1 MSYNIVPF
9 PQNST
14 EQHDD
19 RRSKMIA
26 FLRDLAS
33 DLEATMA
40 IDGSDRVK
48 VALAFFITDGS
59 ETDVQ
64 CGGFRDDQAAIKY
77 LSAFIRNQG
86 FAP

>member
-1 MSYNIVPF
+1 MSDNVVPF
-9 PQNST
+9 PQNPT

-26 FLRDLAS
+26 FLRNLANDLESMDAS
-33 DLEATMA
+33 DQ
-40 IDGSDRVK
+40 VQ

-77 LSAFIRNQG
+77 LAAFIRNQG

>member
-1 MSYNIVPF
+1 MSNNIVPF
-9 PQNST
+9 PQNPT

-19 RRSKMIA
+19 RRLKMIA
-26 FLRDLAS
+26 FLRDLAN
-33 DLEATMA
+33 DLEST
-40 IDGSDRVK
+40 DPSDRVQ

-64 CGGFRDDQAAIKY
+64 CGGFRDDQASIKY

>member
-26 FLRDLAS
+26 FLRDLAN
-33 DLEATMA
+33 DLESTGPN
-40 IDGSDRVK
+40 DHVQ

-59 ETDVQ
+59 ETEVQ